1 MTNPSRDPLSAALR
15 RDAADALPE
24 PSAQLDGDIRRALD
38 AAYARTRPEGTDP
51 QAFVEVSR
59 RRTGPLLL
67 LLSSAAAVLLA
78 ALSLH
83 SLSND
88 PVLQP
93 APVPAAERLLSL
105 SLQHPSAKLFR
116 PLASFVAAVNQP
128 LLAEWEHLTQ
138 DATGTA
144 DYLLAQVQG
153 PLRGLRSLAKV
164 SSLSPG
170 HSAVKADG

>member
-1 MTNPSRDPLSAALR
+1 MTDTSPDPLSAALR

-38 AAYARTRPEGTDP
+38 AAYAHP
-51 QAFVEVSR
+51 QTFAQTSR
-59 RRTGPLLL
+59 RRSGPLLL
-67 LLSSAAAVLLA
+67 LLSSAAAVLLV

-83 SLSND
+83 TLSND
-88 PVLQP
+88 PVQQP
-93 APVPAAERLLSL
+93 APLPAAEHLLSL
-105 SLQHPSAKLFR
+105 SLQQPSAELFR
-116 PLASFVAAVNQP
+116 PLASLVAALNQP

-153 PLRGLRSLAKV
+153 PLRGLRSLARV

-170 HSAVKADG
+170 HSAVEADG